1 MSDEQYN
8 PDDEAIA
15 AMVQD
20 VIHVCEEKKAA
31 DIVLFKMNEESILA
45 DYYLV
50 CCGLSMPHIRALA
63 SAIRRHLLDLGIRS
77 RHVEGS
83 PNSQWIILDYGVLL
97 IHILT
102 PAMRRYYSME
112 ELWDKR
118 LIVFQGGEKLPA
130 PSEEDEEIP
139 DFFEESE
146 EETDDEDDEFLFA
159 DGNDD
164 EDGKFA
170 DEDAEEDPF
179 VFDDE
184 LMEDDSE
191 EAFEEDEEEEND
203 PMFQPDETPLD
214 SPEDQEFRN
223 KLFGGSS
230 VKSPKN
236 HPTLDDLFG
245 KK

>member
-1 MSDEQYN
+1 MSEQDYN
-8 PDDEAIA
+8 SENEAID

-20 VIHVCEEKKAA
+20 VIHICEEKKAA
-31 DIVLFKMNEESILA
+31 DIVLFKMNEENILA

-63 SAIRRHLLDLGIRS
+63 STIRRRMLDLGIQS

-102 PAMRRYYSME
+102 PAMRRHYSME

-130 PSEEDEEIP
+130 LSEEDEEIP
-139 DFFEESE
+139 DFFEETE
-146 EETDDEDDEFLFA
+146 EESDDDEFLFD
-159 DGNDD
+159 DGNG
-164 EDGKFA
+164 E
-170 DEDAEEDPF
+170 EEDF
-179 VFDDE
+179 GDEEGNGEEQFAFDDD
-184 LMEDDSE
+184 LMEDDAE
-191 EAFEEDEEEEND
+191 EEPFEVDGEEEND
-203 PMFQPDETPLD
+203 PMFPQDEPPLD